1 MKSKFKYLIIG
12 IILLPHFLLA
22 QTYLDT
28 ICWITVEKPGYYATN
43 GENFTADEN
52 LNTLLQS
59 TDGFKDYDEVVIEVQ
74 QFWLKDIT
82 PNPTASTTNISYQI
96 EGASSAYLMVLNGFG
111 TVNNNYIITPNS
123 NQVILDVSGYT
134 PGVYNVILIVDGQ
147 AVDAKSLVVQ

>member
-1 MKSKFKYLIIG
+1 MIG
-12 IILLPHFLLA
+12 
-22 QTYLDT
+22 T
-28 ICWITVEKPGYYATN
+28 WTVVGIRHLTHNQVVTGSSPAGP
-43 GENFTADEN
+43 
-52 LNTLLQS
+52 S

>member
-1 MKSKFKYLIIG
+1 MSYIRIPDWQSRGRRFVSLI
-12 IILLPHFLLA
+12 LH
-22 QTYLDT
+22 
-28 ICWITVEKPGYYATN
+28 
-43 GENFTADEN
+43 
-52 LNTLLQS
+52 S

>member
-52 LNTLLQS
+52 LNTLLQNNGVVYYEQAAS
-59 TDGFKDYDEVVIEVQ
+59 FAPERGGFEPNAPICSKSVIY
-74 QFWLKDIT
+74 K
-82 PNPTASTTNISYQI
+82 
-96 EGASSAYLMVLNGFG
+96 
-111 TVNNNYIITPNS
+111 NS
-123 NQVILDVSGYT
+123 FR
-134 PGVYNVILIVDGQ
+134 
-147 AVDAKSLVVQ
+147 